1 MFSAKN
7 ISPRQLS
14 LFTAF
19 MLAIPVG
26 IFVGYLKKDWVWGL
40 AAFALML
47 TAAFLL
53 IGFVLEKFIYRK
65 LKLIFKFIYHTK
77 ASRREETY
85 FKYILP
91 RKSIDEVSRD
101 VENWAAEQ
109 RTEIESLQRNEQFR
123 REFLQNLSHEF
134 KTPVFAIQGYLDILL
149 SREQADLGKQK
160 KFLEKTSRNVSRL
173 LHLLNDLDEI
183 SALEQGTLTLY
194 KQNFVIQELVR
205 EVFESLSPEREK
217 NNISCVIKKGC
228 ELPLTV
234 FADKERIRQVIS
246 NLVENSL
253 RYGKQ
258 NGSIIA
264 SMYKTDGKHILVEI
278 SDDGS
283 GISEKDLPRIFERF
297 YRTERGRSMDSGGSG
312 LGLAICKHIIE
323 AHHQAIHVR
332 STEGL
337 GTTVGFILDAKSE

>member
-7 ISPRQLS
+7 ISPRRLS
-14 LFTAF
+14 LFPAF
-19 MLAIPVG
+19 VLALPVG
-26 IFVGYLKKDWVWGL
+26 ILTGFLKNNWLWGVSAFGSLFIIGYL
-40 AAFALML
+40 
-47 TAAFLL
+47 L
-53 IGFVLEKFIYRK
+53 IIFVLEKFIYRK

-77 ASRREETY
+77 ASKREETY

-101 VENWAAEQ
+101 VETWAQEQ
-109 RTEIESLQRNEQFR
+109 VTEIESLQRNEQFR

-134 KTPVFAIQGYLDILL
+134 KTPVFAMQGYLDILL
-149 SREQADLGKQK
+149 SQGKTEPSLQR
-160 KFLEKTSRNVSRL
+160 KFLEKTSRNVNRL

-183 SALEQGTLTLY
+183 SALEQGNLTLY
-194 KQNFVIQELVR
+194 KQNFVIQDLVK
-205 EVFESLSPEREK
+205 EVFDSLSPEREK
-217 NNISCVIKKGC
+217 NNITCAIKKGC
-228 ELPLTV
+228 EVPLTV

-253 RYGKQ
+253 KYGKL
-258 NGSIIA
+258 NGTIIA
-264 SMYKTDGKHILVEI
+264 SMYKTDGRHILAEI
-278 SDDGS
+278 SDDGA

-297 YRTERGRSMDSGGSG
+297 YRTEKGRSMDSGGSG

-323 AHHQAIHVR
+323 AHQQSIHVR

-337 GTTVGFILDAKSE
+337 GTTVGFTLDAKAE